1 MENTGEQAPFVP
13 FTKAE
18 RIQQLGEI
26 DRGIVS
32 LLRSAGA
39 AIQTLGTQQAQ
50 GEDTIMTED
59 KGQQSQVF
67 QDSLNEFLRTL
78 RTVNVG
84 MKRQIWGLEEA
95 HIISLDKESQ
105 NVRDEGGESQGASHR
120 NAPLKPDGDG
130 KIGGLDVGWL
140 NSRSDKVERDM
151 EADLWKEA
159 ELYLRRLIEQ
169 NDAAADS
176 ITVASHVQTYL

>member
-1 MENTGEQAPFVP
+1 MEENGEQPPFVP
-13 FTKAE
+13 FTKSE

-26 DRGIVS
+26 DRNIVS
-32 LLRSAGA
+32 LLHSTAQ
-39 AIQTLGTQQAQ
+39 AIQTLGKQGGQ
-50 GEDTIMTED
+50 GEDVSMVDD
-59 KGQQSQVF
+59 KEQQLKVF
-67 QDSLNEFLRTL
+67 QDSMNDFLRTL

-84 MKRQIWGLEEA
+84 MKRQIWGLEEEG
-95 HIISLDKESQ
+95 IITLDKESQ
-105 NVRDEGGESQGASHR
+105 SVGSEGGEVQAAGYR

-159 ELYLRRLIEQ
+159 DEFLRRVLQKGGVNPATNGEESQ
-169 NDAAADS
+169 K
-176 ITVASHVQTYL
+176 

>member
-1 MENTGEQAPFVP
+1 MEGSGEQAPFVP

-26 DRGIVS
+26 DRNIVS
-32 LLRSAGA
+32 LLRSTAQA
-39 AIQTLGTQQAQ
+39 VQTLGKQGVQDGDVSMADDKEQQAQ
-50 GEDTIMTED
+50 
-59 KGQQSQVF
+59 VF
-67 QDSLNEFLRTL
+67 RDSMNDFLRTL

-84 MKRQIWGLEEA
+84 MKRQIWGLEEEG
-95 HIISLDKESQ
+95 IISLDKESQ
-105 NVRDEGGESQGASHR
+105 NVGSDGGEVLVTSNR

-140 NSRSDKVERDM
+140 NTRSNKVERDM

-159 ELYLRRLIEQ
+159 DEFLRRVLHSGGIHPATDGAGSQ
-169 NDAAADS
+169 G
-176 ITVASHVQTYL
+176 